1 MTDTG
6 SLYTLPFFHFQDEAL
21 PDGGE
26 RGPPPPGGRRRRREL
41 HLERQLHAAAV
52 VKILNLRRT
61 SLIVDHSFLI
71 FNTIKRE
78 HFKFW
83 LEFYCVNSLKLNASL
98 CSLTVLQGSRA

>member
-1 MTDTG
+1 MNDTG
-6 SLYTLPFFHFQDEAL
+6 SLYTLLFQDEAL

-71 FNTIKRE
+71 LIQLRE
-78 HFKFW
+78 ST
-83 LEFYCVNSLKLNASL
+83 LNSGLNFI
-98 CSLTVLQGSRA
+98 V

>member
-6 SLYTLPFFHFQDEAL
+6 SLYTLLFLHFQDEAL

-52 VKILNLRRT
+52 VKIQNLRRT
-61 SLIVDHSFLI
+61 SLTFVD
-71 FNTIKRE
+71 
-78 HFKFW
+78 
-83 LEFYCVNSLKLNASL
+83 C
-98 CSLTVLQGSRA
+98 

>member
-1 MTDTG
+1 MTDKGTG
-6 SLYTLPFFHFQDEAL
+6 SLFTLLFHFQDEAL

-78 HFKFW
+78 ST
-83 LEFYCVNSLKLNASL
+83 LNSGLNSI
-98 CSLTVLQGSRA
+98 V